1 MNHIVL
7 FMIVVVVVVV
17 VVVEVVSSKMTSSC
31 KCIVGQAILPV
42 VHNET
47 RVRDRILS
55 QNTY

>member
-7 FMIVVVVVVV
+7 FMIVVVVVA
-17 VVVEVVSSKMTSSC
+17 VESSSSKMTSSC